1 MRSMPGAMPPCG
13 GAPKRSA
20 RSRKPKRSSA
30 SAGVDPDHVEHARL
44 QFGAV
49 DADRARGHLEAVQ
62 DHVVGLREDGAR
74 IALQQLLVLALGRRE
89 RMVLRRPAAPLL
101 VLLEER
107 EVDHEE
113 ELPLARGDQLEA
125 PREVRSQGAE
135 HALDHDHASAAMNAT
150 EPRLRPRGLADRR
163 HLALGEELL
172 DRRAHAPV
180 GLEDEVRE
188 PLAAPLLGELGELVV
203 VLARERLGGARDA
216 QAANDATGRDGARE
230 HAELGVRHLRADVAD
245 LEAVAQVGLVGA
257 VARERLAVRHARER
271 QLDLVTGIAPDLGH
285 QLLGQREHVLL
296 LDEAHLEV
304 ELRELERAVG
314 ALRLV
319 PPAAGDLVVAVEA
332 AAHQQ
337 LLVEL
342 RALRQRIERPRLSRN
357 GITKSRAPSGVARV
371 IVGVSMSRKPRSSRK
386 RRIERTA
393 RVRMP
398 CRSCIL
404 GRRRSR

>member
-1 MRSMPGAMPPCG
+1 
-13 GAPKRSA
+13 
-20 RSRKPKRSSA
+20 
-30 SAGVDPDHVEHARL
+30 
-44 QFGAV
+44 
-49 DADRARGHLEAVQ
+49 
-62 DHVVGLREDGAR
+62 
-74 IALQQLLVLALGRRE
+74 
-89 RMVLRRPAAPLL
+89 MVLGRPAAPLL

-125 PREVRSQGAE
+125 PREVRAQGAE
-135 HALDHDHASAAMNAT
+135 HALDDGRASAAMNAT
-150 EPRLRPRGLADRR
+150 EPGSAPEASRIAATSASR
-163 HLALGEELL
+163 EELR

-180 GLEDEVRE
+180 GLEDQVRE
-188 PLAAPLLGELGELVV
+188 ALAAPLLGELGELVV
-203 VLARERLGGARDA
+203 VLARERLGGAGDA
-216 QAANDATGRDGARE
+216 QAADDAAGRDGARE
-230 HAELGVRHLRADVAD
+230 HAELGVRDLRADVAD

-271 QLDLVTGIAPDLGH
+271 QLDLVAGVAPDLGH

-319 PPAAGDLVVAVEA
+319 PPAARDLVVAVEA

-342 RALRQRIERPRLSRN
+342 RALRQRIERPRLEPERDHEVA
-357 GITKSRAPSGVARV
+357 APSGVARV
-371 IVGVSMSRKPRSSRK
+371 MVGVSMSRKPRSSRK

-398 CRSCIL
+398 CKSCIL